1 MSLQTETIAQIQ
13 AMLDAD
19 AAMLARLQLT
29 SDMASAATLLSEAA
43 ATKGIAVSAPELT
56 AYMQESAAKQG
67 EMSDD
72 ELAEVAA
79 GRPPFNVTFGPS
91 MGWSCKRPGP
101 RDHSYPPKR
110 TGMLPQGV

>member
-1 MSLQTETIAQIQ
+1 MSLNPETIAQIQ

-56 AYMQESAAKQG
+56 AYMQESAAKHS
-67 EMSDD
+67 EMSDA

-79 GRPPFNVTFGPS
+79 GGLSGSFRLTSGHSNGWGCRPKQG
-91 MGWSCKRPGP
+91 MKRSSIG
-101 RDHSYPPKR
+101 
-110 TGMLPQGV
+110 